1 MKNSMKPADWC
12 WLFGVIILGCG
23 MRFLYLSASHFIIDS
38 DEAIV
43 GLMAKHILETGN
55 IPVFYYGQHYMG
67 SLEPITAAILFR
79 IFGSSNAT
87 LHAAPFFWF
96 FLSQIAFFKLC
107 LENISR
113 INARIAGLLFAVAPI
128 GFIEWSTKARGGFI
142 EIIFLITF
150 ALLFLMRAVRENRIK
165 QIRFNLCTAA
175 FILGVGWW
183 VNNQIVYLFP
193 FAGIVF
199 LITLI
204 PFGLKNLC
212 LVTTMSFFCFLFGGS
227 PYWIYNI
234 IHSGA
239 SFGMFHLA
247 SFSEA
252 IDHAKG
258 TFQHA
263 VPIILGTRG
272 FNQNHDIIPGAWIIA
287 NFVLLY
293 SLYKGF
299 NAFLTSR
306 FSFHQRIMIGGCIIS
321 VMTILLVFVI
331 SRFGS
336 LSIAP
341 RYLLPFYI
349 FFLPLVAV
357 HAEQTKR
364 KYIRSFPVIILLVL
378 SLTSNYWGGTRISG
392 QPIVHHGERVS
403 KDNQELLSWLA
414 SENIHLV
421 RTNYWIGYRLAFES
435 NEAVRFLIF
444 QPPRETRIKAYEDL
458 VKSEQ
463 ELLETPLVVTTQ
475 QAIYIR
481 EALQTLDVSFRETH
495 KSGYFI
501 FDKLSLPWLSDLKEV
516 QRDSY
521 QVSTDLHPEEVMN
534 MIDDNLETRWAS
546 HKPQSPGMS
555 FQITF
560 QTPQLIR
567 LIDLDV
573 GKFKNDFPRTLQVEV
588 KTPQDTGFKEIYS
601 DQSAKSIQYFLDSQN
616 DSGIFFKPTILTNI
630 QVIQTGKDSFFD
642 WSVAELKLFQ

>member
-1 MKNSMKPADWC
+1 MKPADWC
-12 WLFGVIILGCG
+12 WLLGVIIFGCG
-23 MRFLYLSASHFIIDS
+23 MRFFYLSASHFIIDS

-43 GLMAKHILETGN
+43 GLMAKHILETGI

-67 SLEPITAAILFR
+67 SLEPITAAFFFS
-79 IFGSSNAT
+79 IFGSSNTT

-96 FLSQIAFFKLC
+96 FLTQIAFFKLC
-107 LENISR
+107 FENISR
-113 INARIAGLLFAVAPI
+113 MNARISGVLFAVAPI

-142 EIIFLITF
+142 EIVFLITF
-150 ALLFLMRAVRENRIK
+150 AFLFLMRAVRENRIK

-204 PFGLKNLC
+204 PFGIKNFSIITL
-212 LVTTMSFFCFLFGGS
+212 LSFFCFLFGGS

-247 SFSEA
+247 SFSEV
-252 IDHAKG
+252 IDHTKG
-258 TFQHA
+258 AFQHA

-272 FNQNHDIIPGAWIIA
+272 FNQNQDIIPGSWIVA
-287 NFVLLY
+287 NLLILY
-293 SLYKGF
+293 SLYKGL

-306 FSFHQRIMIGGCIIS
+306 FSFHQRIMIGGCVIS
-321 VMTILLVFVI
+321 VMTILIVFVI
-331 SRFGS
+331 SIFGS
-336 LSIAP
+336 LSVAP
-341 RYLLPFYI
+341 RYLLPLYI
-349 FFLPLVAV
+349 FFLPLIAV
-357 HAEQTKR
+357 HAEHTKN
-364 KYIRSFPVIILLVL
+364 KYVRYFPVVVLLAL
-378 SLTSNYWGGTRISG
+378 SLISNYWGGMRISG
-392 QPIVHHGERVS
+392 QPIVHSGERVS
-403 KDNQELLSWLA
+403 KDNQELISWLA

-444 QPPRETRIKAYEDL
+444 QPPRETRIRAYEKL
-458 VKSEQ
+458 VQSKQ
-463 ELLETPLVVTTQ
+463 ELLETPLVVTTL
-475 QAIYIR
+475 QAQYIR
-481 EALQTLDVSFRETH
+481 EALQTLDITFRETQ

-501 FDKLSLPWLSDLKEV
+501 FDKLSLPWLSDLKEIQKV
-516 QRDSY
+516 LY
-521 QVSTDLHPEEVMN
+521 QVSTDLHPEEIVN
-534 MIDDNLETRWAS
+534 MTDDDPETRWAS
-546 HKPQSPGMS
+546 HKPQSAGMA

-560 QTPQLIR
+560 QNPQLIR

-573 GKFKNDFPRTLQVEV
+573 GKFTNDFPRTLQVEV
-588 KTPQDTGFKEIYS
+588 KTAHDASFKEIYS
-601 DQSAKSIQYFLDSQN
+601 DRAAKSIQYFLDSQN
-616 DSGIFFKPTILTNI
+616 DSGILFKPTILTNI